1 LQKVINWYNN
11 YILIYN
17 FFIMQVLEKETK
29 TIYIEKNIDIS
40 EWDKNKIISAKNNFI
55 KTWKSYSINEAYN
68 LWLTKLNF

>member
-1 LQKVINWYNN
+1 MQKVINWYNN

>member
-1 LQKVINWYNN
+1 
-11 YILIYN
+11 
-17 FFIMQVLEKETK
+17 MQVLEKETK